1 MLNKVF
7 ELICGFGPQQ
17 GSVGSCISQ
26 GKGQSMN
33 FQSRIYMQG
42 QAQIAK
48 AFGTCNAKIMAMPTG
63 VLVQRMSNTD
73 TVISFSKMHFRK
85 TTFRS

>member
-17 GSVGSCISQ
+17 GTVGSCISQ
-26 GKGQSMN
+26 GKGQDMN
-33 FQSRIYMQG
+33 LQTRIYRQG

-48 AFGTCNAKIMAMPTG
+48 VFGTCDAKILPMPT
-63 VLVQRMSNTD
+63 
-73 TVISFSKMHFRK
+73 
-85 TTFRS
+85 